1 MAMLTAHGKVQAI
14 VNDIKALLDTT
25 DEYVFCCVIRHA
37 NRAADWVVKNI
48 DLLCF
53 NPLWVVSP
61 PIALK
66 QILYGI

>member
-14 VNDIKALLDTT
+14 VNDIKAHVGTT
-25 DEYVFCCVIRHA
+25 DEYVFFCVIRHA
-37 NRAADWVVKNI
+37 NRAANWVVKNI
-48 DLLCF
+48 DLLHF